1 MAGPGHDCYRR
12 RVSKVFRWLL
22 LPLLPLLACSS
33 DPKSGPAS
41 ASTPPPNTATLQIDY
56 EKFCKLFVTDC
67 KLSGTLTI
75 PECVSSYRASR
86 FTAACVDEVDAMAAC
101 SDFDEAFLTACF
113 PSCSTESATCN
124 GDGTVT
130 QCRDNK
136 REYTIDCDG
145 SCAARAQTW
154 TGECGVAYEGQTADE
169 AKCWCT
175 D

>member
-1 MAGPGHDCYRR
+1 MAGLGRDCYGRC
-12 RVSKVFRWLL
+12 VGKLVPWSLL
-22 LPLLPLLACSS
+22 ALLACSS
-33 DPKSGPAS
+33 DPKNPP

-56 EKFCKLFVTDC
+56 EKYCKLFVTDC

-75 PECVSSYRASR
+75 PACESSYRASR
-86 FTAACVDEVDAMAAC
+86 FTAACVDAVAAMATC

-113 PSCSTESATCN
+113 PSCSTQGATCN

-130 QCRDNK
+130 QCRDNE
-136 REYTIDCDG
+136 RQYTIDCQG

-154 TGECGVAYEGQTADE
+154 TGECGVAYEGQTAEE